1 MTVLPVATTTIRPE
15 GEDGYELWL
24 RYRPLPAGSRPADL
38 PALVPPATETPTLQ
52 AAREEMSRGL
62 AAMLG
67 VAPVLLSEPVPG
79 AILLGT
85 PATAPVIARLDL
97 PLAALG
103 SEGYL
108 IRSLVAEG
116 APVTV
121 VAANSDVGVLYG
133 AFALLRH
140 LQTGGRLDGIDLA
153 SAPAVDRRILNH
165 WDNLDRTIERGYSGF
180 SIWDWWT
187 LPDHVR
193 PIYHDYA
200 RANASVGIN
209 GSVLNNVNAS
219 PDMLLPS
226 YLEKAA
232 KLAEVFR
239 IYGIRT
245 YLSVNFATPS
255 ALGEVSTADPL
266 DPEVRRWWQDKA
278 AEIHR
283 LIPDFGGFLV
293 KANSEGEPGPQDYG
307 RDHAD
312 GANMLAEALAP
323 HGGLV
328 IWRAFVYSPDGDTD
342 RAAEALNEFAPLDG
356 RFRDNV
362 IVQVKNGPI
371 DFQPMEPF
379 SALFGAMPRTPLALE
394 VQITKEYLGQATHLA
409 WLGPVFEEVLS
420 ADTGPAGTIAEII
433 TRRPHPA
440 AVTAIAGVAN
450 IGTDRDWT
458 GGVFNQAN
466 WYTFG
471 RQAWDTGIPAAMVAE
486 EWVRMTFTQDAG
498 AVAEIADMMRISRNA
513 VVNYMAPL
521 GLAHQIATSHH
532 YGPGPWVDDLGRPDW
547 NPVYYARADRDGIGF
562 DRTATGSRSIDQYS
576 PEARAHFDDPA
587 TIDEDLLL
595 WFHHLPWDY
604 RTRSGRPLWDE
615 LVARYDLGVAQVAG
629 MVAAWA
635 GLRPHIDAMRHEQVG
650 SFLAI
655 QHREAQW
662 WRDAC
667 IAFFSKMSGRP
678 VPEGH
683 AAPPRPLEEYI
694 AFRALRAPG
703 I

>member
-1 MTVLPVATTTIRPE
+1 MTLLPAAATLCPE

-24 RYRPLPAGSRPADL
+24 RYRPLPADRRPVHA
-38 PALVPPATETPTLQ
+38 PVLVPPVAETPTLR
-52 AAREEMSRGL
+52 AAREELVRGL

-67 VAPVLLSEPVPG
+67 AAPACASAPVPG
-79 AILLGT
+79 AILFGT
-85 PATAPVIARLDL
+85 PASAPVVARLDL
-97 PLAALG
+97 PLAQLG

-108 IRSLVAEG
+108 IRSVSVEG
-116 APVTV
+116 VPVTV
-121 VAANSDVGVLYG
+121 VAANGDAGVLYG
-133 AFALLRH
+133 VFALLRH
-140 LQTGGRLDGIDLA
+140 LQTCGTLDEIDIV

-165 WDNLDRTIERGYSGF
+165 WDNLDRTVERGYAGF

-187 LPDHVR
+187 LPDYVR

-209 GSVLNNVNAS
+209 GVVLNNVNAS
-219 PDMLLPS
+219 PDMLRPE
-226 YLEKAA
+226 YLA
-232 KLAEVFR
+232 KVATLADVFR

-255 ALGEVSTADPL
+255 ALGDLPTADPL
-266 DPEVRRWWQDKA
+266 DPAVRRWWLAKA

-312 GANMLAEALAP
+312 GANMLAEALVP

-409 WLGPVFEEVLS
+409 WLGPLFEEVLS
-420 ADTGPAGTIAEII
+420 ADTGAAGTVAEII

-466 WYTFG
+466 WYAFG
-471 RQAWDTGIPAAMVAE
+471 RQAWDTGFPAATVAE
-486 EWVRMTFTQDAG
+486 EWVRMTFTQDTG
-498 AVAEIADMMRISRNA
+498 AVAEIAGMMRTSRNA

-562 DRTATGSRSIDQYS
+562 DRTETGSRSLAQYATEVQ
-576 PEARAHFDDPA
+576 PRFADPA
-587 TIDEDLLL
+587 TVDEDLLL
-595 WFHHLPWDY
+595 WFHHLSWDHV
-604 RTRSGRPLWDE
+604 TRSGRPLWDE
-615 LVARYDLGVAQVAG
+615 LVARYDLGVAQVAE
-629 MVAAWA
+629 MQTSWA
-635 GLRPHIDAMRHEQVG
+635 GLSPHVDPMRHAQVT

-667 IAFFSKMSGRP
+667 IAFFGRVSGRP
-678 VPEGH
+678 LPAGH
-683 AAPPRPLEEYI
+683 SAPPLPLEDYI
-694 AFRALRAPG
+694 AFSALRAPG

>member
-1 MTVLPVATTTIRPE
+1 MTVPPAAAATLRSE

-24 RYRPLPAGSRPADL
+24 RYRPLPADRRPAHA
-38 PALVPPATETPTLQ
+38 PVLVPPAIETPTLR
-52 AAREEMSRGL
+52 AAREELARGL

-67 VAPVLLSEPVPG
+67 TAPAVAPAPVPG

-85 PATAPVIARLDL
+85 PASVPAVARLDL

-103 SEGYL
+103 AEGYL
-108 IRSLVAEG
+108 IRSLALDGV
-116 APVTV
+116 PVTV
-121 VAANSDVGVLYG
+121 VAANGDAGVLYG
-133 AFALLRH
+133 VFALLRH
-140 LQTGGRLDGIDLA
+140 LQTGGRLDGIDIA

-165 WDNLDRTIERGYSGF
+165 WDNLDRTIERGYAGF

-193 PIYHDYA
+193 PLYHDYA

-209 GSVLNNVNAS
+209 GVVLNNVNAS
-219 PDMLLPS
+219 PDMLLPV
-226 YLEKAA
+226 YLAKVA

-239 IYGIRT
+239 IYGIHT

-255 ALGEVSTADPL
+255 ALGDLPTADPL
-266 DPEVRRWWQDKA
+266 DRAVRRWWQEKA

-293 KANSEGEPGPQDYG
+293 KANSEGEPEPQDYG

-323 HGGLV
+323 HGSLV

-342 RAAEALNEFAPLDG
+342 RAAEALKEFAPLDG

-420 ADTGPAGTIAEII
+420 ADTGPAGTVAEVIA
-433 TRRPHPA
+433 RRPHA
-440 AVTAIAGVAN
+440 QAVTAIAGVAN

-466 WYTFG
+466 WYAFG
-471 RQAWDTGIPAAMVAE
+471 RQAWDTGAPAAAIAD
-486 EWVRMTFTQDAG
+486 EWVRMTFTHDPG
-498 AVAEIADMMRISRNA
+498 AVAEITGMMRVSRNA

-562 DRTATGSRSIDQYS
+562 DRTETGSGSLAQYA
-576 PEARAHFDDPA
+576 PEVQLRFADPA
-587 TIDEDLLL
+587 TVDEDLLL
-595 WFHHLPWDY
+595 WFHHLPWDHV
-604 RTRSGRPLWDE
+604 TRSGRPLWDE
-615 LVARYDLGVAQVAG
+615 LVARYDLGVAQVAE
-629 MVAAWA
+629 MEAAWA
-635 GLRPHIDAMRHEQVG
+635 GLSAHVDPMRHAQVT

-655 QHREAQW
+655 QHREAEW

-667 IAFFSKMSGRP
+667 IAYFARVSGRP
-678 VPEGH
+678 LPPGH
-683 AAPPRPLEEYI
+683 AEPPRPLEDYI